1 MKKYYDHDDIE
12 YKWMRDVRNL
22 FELPID
28 EDYYKP
34 IIPNSASNNN
44 HSECESKGDK
54 DQQFIN

>member
-1 MKKYYDHDDIE
+1 
-12 YKWMRDVRNL
+12 MRDVRNL

-28 EDYYKP
+28 EDYYKL